1 MISGFMI
8 AKNLLKQ
15 GYPFVE
21 AIASALPICDEFL
34 ISDGYSTDGT
44 FELLQ
49 KMALLNKKIKVS
61 RYNWLTTK
69 SLNVLT
75 DATNEVRKKCS
86 FEYIFYIQANEIVP
100 ETDVVAIKSLPEILP
115 DAHTFCLPF
124 SHVMGIQKWAEQ
136 FRLRLS
142 KNEPGIVA
150 VGDAWTLGPSKAFVR
165 SVAIKSLR
173 NPRKLIR
180 YIGRGIEYTYA
191 NSFSNVDSR
200 AIYLPKPIFR
210 YYSLF
215 PKDFIEK
222 SKNHAE
228 MFGDSVFDRYISVL
242 SDKIGDYDSFWRE
255 ATDLFR
261 TGLTGSNYPAFG
273 VINREEHPKI
283 MQDFISNTE
292 VDSYYVR
299 PKVLESIAGL

>member
-21 AIASALPICDEFL
+21 AVASALPICDEFL

-49 KMALLNKKIKVS
+49 KMALLNRKIKVS

-69 SLNVLT
+69 SLSVLT

-86 FEYIFYIQANEIVP
+86 FEHIFYVQANEIVP
-100 ETDVVAIKSLPEILP
+100 ENDIEVIKSLPEILP
-115 DAHTFCLPF
+115 QARTFCFPF
-124 SHVMGIQKWAEQ
+124 SHVLGNQKWAEQ
-136 FRLRLS
+136 FRLRFS
-142 KNEPGIVA
+142 KNEPGIIA

-165 SVAIKSLR
+165 SVAVKSLR
-173 NPRKLIR
+173 HPRTLIR
-180 YIGRGIEYTYA
+180 YVGRGIEYTYA
-191 NSFSNVDSR
+191 NSFSNVTSR

-210 YYSLF
+210 YYALF
-215 PKDFIEK
+215 PRDFIEK

-228 MFGDSVFDRYISVL
+228 IFGDQSFYKNINVL
-242 SDKIGDYDSFWRE
+242 EKKIGDYDSFWRG
-255 ATDLFR
+255 AADLFR
-261 TGLTGSNYPAFG
+261 EGLTGSNYPAFG
-273 VINREEHPKI
+273 EIKKEDHPKI
-283 MQDFISNTE
+283 MQDLVSSTK
-292 VDSYYVR
+292 VDRYYVR
-299 PKVLESIAGL
+299 SEVLESIVGL